1 MTEGALKP
9 FNLQTIKLSDYQ
21 TIKLLDYQTTKLL
34 DYQTTKLSNY
44 QTTKL
49 SDYLCLDPG
58 GKSCQFLSQR
68 IDDPLIAAFIPQLLK
83 LVLFQGQF
91 PAGLVKTGGP
101 ESAQEQCDAGCHR

>member
-1 MTEGALKP
+1 LHKHTNDGRSA
-9 FNLQTIKLSDYQ
+9 QTFQSSD
-21 TIKLLDYQTTKLL
+21 
-34 DYQTTKLSNY
+34 Y

-91 PAGLVKTGGP
+91 PAGLVKNGRP
-101 ESAQEQCDAGCHR
+101 